1 MPRLIWYVD
10 RVNPSL
16 QLYLI
21 IRSRSNLL
29 KHIFSHE
36 EHILTVK
43 MYYVHFWNSLHKFI
57 VLQFISY
64 DLMVIYN

>member
-1 MPRLIWYVD
+1 MPHLIWYVD
-10 RVNPSL
+10 IVNPSL

-21 IRSRSNLL
+21 IRSCSNLL

-36 EHILTVK
+36 QYILTVK
-43 MYYVHFWNSLHKFI
+43 MYYVHFVLH
-57 VLQFISY
+57 FISY

>member
-1 MPRLIWYVD
+1 MPHLIWYVD

-21 IRSRSNLL
+21 IRSRSNLQNL
-29 KHIFSHE
+29 IFSHE
-36 EHILTVK
+36 QYILTVK
-43 MYYVHFWNSLHKFI
+43 MYYVHFVLH
-57 VLQFISY
+57 FISY

>member
-1 MPRLIWYVD
+1 MPHLIWYVD

-29 KHIFSHE
+29 KHIFSQE
-36 EHILTVK
+36 QYILTVK
-43 MYYVHFWNSLHKFI
+43 MYYVHFLFYI
-57 VLQFISY
+57 LY
-64 DLMVIYN
+64 RMT